1 MVSEYKSRQV
11 ELLQKIQG
19 LGKVV
24 RCSKVTQ
31 LEDGLAVLQ
40 DEAMQLEVDW
50 YTVPMPGDLGEKE
63 GRVGLL
69 LAEGM
74 SIQECRTKIFQDLEH
89 LEQRV
94 AAKRDAIRFN
104 KTSLMAGAAVLLAAI
119 AIAVAIVSQLV
130 QSGVMPRFP
139 SLP

>member
-69 LAEGM
+69 LAEG
-74 SIQECRTKIFQDLEH
+74 
-89 LEQRV
+89 
-94 AAKRDAIRFN
+94 
-104 KTSLMAGAAVLLAAI
+104 
-119 AIAVAIVSQLV
+119 
-130 QSGVMPRFP
+130 
-139 SLP
+139 